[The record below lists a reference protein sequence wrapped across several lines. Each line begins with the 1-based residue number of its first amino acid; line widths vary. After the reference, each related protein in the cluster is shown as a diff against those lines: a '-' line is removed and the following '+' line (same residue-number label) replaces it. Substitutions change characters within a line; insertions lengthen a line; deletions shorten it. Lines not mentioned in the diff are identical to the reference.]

1 MPASVTGSPGER
13 KGRTAVTVPKSRFA
27 SQTLRAAPPQRSL
40 QLYQSIFCIFKV
52 RWVFFGFYVHADVT
66 EPTDLRPPFIQQ
78 APQHLHNPKVLN
90 RHYYQG
96 LTFFPGNASSL
107 PPRLPFLSP
116 VLRSLRDEKTT
127 GGARY
132 VMVCLSYRAYWT
144 SRGRASEPGIAKDAA
159 AALKWVSDQEARAGG
174 DRVPVIIWGQS
185 IGAGVATTCAAK
197 PENFAENLDLRMLI
211 LETPFLSIREM
222 LVTLYPQKWLPYRYL
237 WPFLRN
243 HLDSWKALEQ
253 IAMRRPAPS
262 VVILAA
268 GRDELVPKLHGD
280 ALEQRCQQLGIQVD
294 KHQISGAYHTEV
306 MIRPEGPPAV
316 LKAIRAVR
324 SSLAIR

>member
-1 MPASVTGSPGER
+1 
-13 KGRTAVTVPKSRFA
+13 
-27 SQTLRAAPPQRSL
+27 
-40 QLYQSIFCIFKV
+40 
-52 RWVFFGFYVHADVT
+52 
-66 EPTDLRPPFIQQ
+66 
-78 APQHLHNPKVLN
+78 
-90 RHYYQG
+90 
-96 LTFFPGNASSL
+96 
-107 PPRLPFLSP
+107 
-116 VLRSLRDEKTT
+116 
-127 GGARY
+127 
-132 VMVCLSYRAYWT
+132 
-144 SRGRASEPGIAKDAA
+144 
-159 AALKWVSDQEARAGG
+159 
-174 DRVPVIIWGQS
+174 
-185 IGAGVATTCAAK
+185 VATTCAAK